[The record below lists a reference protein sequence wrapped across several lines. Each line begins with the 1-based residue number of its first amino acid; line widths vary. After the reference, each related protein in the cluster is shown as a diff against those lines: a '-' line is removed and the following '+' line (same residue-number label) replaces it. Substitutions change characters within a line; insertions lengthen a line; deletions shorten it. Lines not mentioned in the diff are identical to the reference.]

1 MATPFATY
9 KLIIL
14 YMLQHTET
22 SLSSS
27 QISEYV
33 LEQEYMD
40 YFQLQQVL
48 SELLETEFVE
58 KQKKSNRS
66 YYKITEEGKT
76 TLAFFEEELSE
87 DIRNEIREYLKLH
100 GCEEREII
108 LTPADY
114 YETPNGSYAVSC
126 RLIEKNKSLFDLNMS
141 VPSQEAAETICRKW
155 KQKSQEVYAMIM
167 EELL

>member
-22 SLSSS
+22 SLTSS
-27 QISEYV
+27 QISEHV
-33 LEQEYMD
+33 LDREYMD

-48 SELLETEFVE
+48 SELVETEFVD

-66 YYKITEEGKT
+66 YYTITEEGKT
-76 TLAFFEEELSE
+76 TLAFFEQELSE
-87 DIRNEIREYLKLH
+87 EIKNEIKEYLKLH
-100 GCEEREII
+100 GCEERETI
-108 LTPADY
+108 LSSADY
-114 YETPNGSYAVSC
+114 YETSAGGYAVRC
-126 RLIEKNKSLFDLNMS
+126 QLIEKNKSLFDLNMS
-141 VPSQEAAETICRKW
+141 VPSQDAAKAICRKW
-155 KQKSQEVYAMIM
+155 EQKSLEVYAIIM